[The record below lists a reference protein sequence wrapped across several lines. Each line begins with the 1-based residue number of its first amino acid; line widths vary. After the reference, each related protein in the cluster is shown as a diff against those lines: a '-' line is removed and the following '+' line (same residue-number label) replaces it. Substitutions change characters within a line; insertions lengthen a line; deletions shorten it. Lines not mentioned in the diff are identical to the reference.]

1 MATASLPDKVAFELV
16 APERLLASEMVN
28 MVVAPGA
35 EGDFGVLPQHSLFM
49 SLLRPGVIE
58 IHDGGAIKE
67 RIFVGGGF
75 AEVNERG
82 CIVLAEEA
90 LPVEDI
96 DIGQAR
102 QRLKDAQD
110 DLAEAT
116 NDIDRAR
123 FEREIRV
130 AEAQIAVA
138 GGG

>member
-1 MATASLPDKVAFELV
+1 MASISQPNKVAFELV
-16 APERLLASEMVN
+16 APERLLASEMVD

-58 IHDGGAIKE
+58 IHDGGVIKQ

-102 QRLKDAQD
+102 QRLKNAQD

-116 NDIDRAR
+116 NDVDRAR
-123 FEREIRV
+123 LEREVAI

-138 GGG
+138 SG

>member
-16 APERLLASEMVN
+16 APERLLASEMVD

-58 IHDGGAIKE
+58 IHDGGAIRQ

-96 DIGQAR
+96 VPEQAR
-102 QRLKDAQD
+102 KRLKDAQD

-116 NDIDRAR
+116 NEVDRAR
-123 FEREIRV
+123 LEREVAI
-130 AEAQIAVA
+130 AEAQLAVA
-138 GGG
+138 SG

>member
-16 APERLLASEMVN
+16 APERLLASELVD

-58 IHDGGAIKE
+58 IHDGGVITQ

-96 DIGQAR
+96 DVGQAR

-110 DLAEAT
+110 DLSGAT
-116 NDIDRAR
+116 NDVDRSR
-123 FEREIRV
+123 LEREIRV

-138 GGG
+138 GG